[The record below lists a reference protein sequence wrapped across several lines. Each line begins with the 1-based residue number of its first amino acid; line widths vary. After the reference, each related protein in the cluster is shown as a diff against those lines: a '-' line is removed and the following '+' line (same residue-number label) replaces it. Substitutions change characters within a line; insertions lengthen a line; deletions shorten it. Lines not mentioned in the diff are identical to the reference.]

1 VSPDEAEIRDR
12 AETREETE
20 HQDNAGSR
28 DEAERPAPLRQRV
41 AADIDRRLLRYRD
54 RFGDF
59 EITPGRVANETERF
73 DAGREMAANGWRGD
87 AGAWVTDPDGRALF
101 VRHAASPG
109 VWGVPGGGHEPGES
123 HAVTARRE
131 VREETGLSVTVTGV
145 WRARRRTVYDATDPD
160 RELEMLTVWF
170 EGTASGSVFDV
181 GDDEIEEG
189 RWFDEP
195 PDAVADVVAP
205 RVAAWSSE

>member
-1 VSPDEAEIRDR
+1 MSPDEAEIRDR

-59 EITPGRVANETERF
+59 EITHGRVANETERF

-87 AGAWVTDPDGRALF
+87 AGAWV
-101 VRHAASPG
+101 
-109 VWGVPGGGHEPGES
+109 
-123 HAVTARRE
+123 
-131 VREETGLSVTVTGV
+131 
-145 WRARRRTVYDATDPD
+145 TDPD